1 MCKVTKKKKLIRK
14 KKMRNKDKIKQFLQT
29 FLIQQ
34 TQAFEHL
41 NQNLCNILIKKLQDY
56 VRF

>member
-1 MCKVTKKKKLIRK
+1 MCKVTKKKLIRK